1 MTSFFLLRSRDLC
14 IFKEGKTRSLF
25 QSHLNMNEDLLNY
38 DEFEIW
44 RPFAW
49 VSALVNAA
57 DAAGSL
63 RPRSGS
69 ARENDTQTTSQLITS
84 VFPGLDARSNILCFF
99 GVLTTFLAIFKSEN
113 TEYRSNSLRR
123 AEKKAGAFFQYSASM
138 VEFLVGDT
146 SNAWD
151 FLTIEKVC
159 VWKTFW
165 DIKTHWVEHQHE
177 INSKV
182 SFKSSHF

>member
-84 VFPGLDARSNILCFF
+84 VFPGLDARSNVLYCFLAFWRNFWQETIWRVLKRNLKHCKEEDF
-99 GVLTTFLAIFKSEN
+99 GVHTVGSAANGNLLHGINFSSQEVSEKS
-113 TEYRSNSLRR
+113 
-123 AEKKAGAFFQYSASM
+123 G
-138 VEFLVGDT
+138 
-146 SNAWD
+146 
-151 FLTIEKVC
+151 
-159 VWKTFW
+159 
-165 DIKTHWVEHQHE
+165 
-177 INSKV
+177 
-182 SFKSSHF
+182 

>member
-84 VFPGLDARSNILCFF
+84 MFPGLAIKSNVLCCFWRFDEIFGEKRFDEFWNVIWNTAKKKIL
-99 GVLTTFLAIFKSEN
+99 
-113 TEYRSNSLRR
+113 
-123 AEKKAGAFFQYSASM
+123 
-138 VEFLVGDT
+138 
-146 SNAWD
+146 
-151 FLTIEKVC
+151 VC
-159 VWKTFW
+159 TQWALLPM
-165 DIKTHWVEHQHE
+165 E
-177 INSKV
+177 ICCME
-182 SFKSSHF
+182 

>member
-84 VFPGLDARSNILCFF
+84 VFPGLAIKSNVLCCFWRFDEIF
-99 GVLTTFLAIFKSEN
+99 GD
-113 TEYRSNSLRR
+113 
-123 AEKKAGAFFQYSASM
+123 FQ
-138 VEFLVGDT
+138 
-146 SNAWD
+146 
-151 FLTIEKVC
+151 
-159 VWKTFW
+159 VWK
-165 DIKTHWVEHQHE
+165 HWISIQFFEASREESWCVFSVLGFDGGILSWRHLKCLRFFD
-177 INSKV
+177 NW
-182 SFKSSHF
+182 KSVCLKDFPRY